1 MYPLVSM
8 LYLYERL
15 YINAQLGV
23 LFFFYETHHKHNI
36 DSVYYQTSN
45 SKILNSDG
53 KIPLEKNII
62 EKNKLRHVN
71 IIAHVSL
78 GASFA
83 KLTIFTTTPLEE
95 EKDKGEGEERR
106 TKREKE
112 KAKQGERGRR
122 KKAGGKIKK

>member
-1 MYPLVSM
+1 MT
-8 LYLYERL
+8 YERP
-15 YINAQLGV
+15 NV
-23 LFFFYETHHKHNI
+23 
-36 DSVYYQTSN
+36 
-45 SKILNSDG
+45 
-53 KIPLEKNII
+53 I

-95 EKDKGEGEERR
+95 EKDKGEGKERR

-112 KAKQGERGRR
+112 KAKEGGRGIRR
-122 KKAGGKIKK
+122 KEGGKNEEMMVRISLKRL